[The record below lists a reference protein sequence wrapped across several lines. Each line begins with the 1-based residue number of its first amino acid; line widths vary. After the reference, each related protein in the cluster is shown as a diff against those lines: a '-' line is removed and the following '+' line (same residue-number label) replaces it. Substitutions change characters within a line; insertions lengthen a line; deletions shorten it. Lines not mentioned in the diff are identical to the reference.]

1 MIRKLNKVRIP
12 MKEAT
17 CSDSKRPLVMIQS
30 GHLFRTKEATQ
41 YDESG
46 HPRRSRQ
53 ATLVFSSITLLPP
66 PV

>member
-12 MKEAT
+12 M
-17 CSDSKRPLVMIQS
+17 
-30 GHLFRTKEATQ
+30 KEATQ